1 LPISQKGTKTTYA
14 NNNPPAY
21 LCHQKTHV
29 NVPIKIY
36 VRTVEGYKLSVR
48 KRGAYMSSAIPKA
61 LHSMAMQAPAMAAL
75 RHKPSDRAETV
86 WSRVESHASEP
97 RTLVH
102 RSHISSIV
110 EPPKI
115 AWSLPPPLA
124 L

>member
-1 LPISQKGTKTTYA
+1 MYA
-14 NNNPPAY
+14 NPPAY
-21 LCHQKTHV
+21 MCHQKTHV

-36 VRTVEGYKLSVR
+36 VHTVEGYKLSVR

-61 LHSMAMQAPAMAAL
+61 LRSMAMQAPAMAAL
-75 RHKPSDRAETV
+75 HHKPSDRAETV
-86 WSRVESHASEP
+86 RSRVESRASEP

-102 RSHISSIV
+102 HSHISSIV
-110 EPPKI
+110 EPSKI